1 MRSRNPASGSRIGVK
16 AKSAPSVAGVNL
28 SIMIPFGTSM
38 NASRIGRAVG
48 VAKAGV
54 IASSKGR
61 ARLAPVPRKKVRRG
75 IDFLVTGN
83 IGCSPHLEW
92 RALDDAENNG

>member
-1 MRSRNPASGSRIGVK
+1 MRSRNSASGSRTGVN
-16 AKSAPSVAGVNL
+16 AKLAPSVAGVNL

-38 NASRIGRAVG
+38 NPSRIGRVVG

-54 IASSKGR
+54 MASSKGR
-61 ARLAPVPRKKVRRG
+61 ARLAPVPRRKVRRG
-75 IDFLVTGN
+75 IDFLVTGD

-92 RALDDAENNG
+92 HALDDAENDG